1 MKQIQ
6 LKKPGGLDNILFC
19 DADVPKPKSNQ
30 IVIKIAASSLNY
42 HDLLVALGF
51 IPTDDGRVP
60 LSDAAGEIVEIG
72 SDVKDWKVGDHVM
85 SVCFPNWQNGA
96 PKYELLSF
104 IGDHED
110 GYATEYIAIQE
121 TAVTKMPSY
130 MNFAQAATLPCA
142 GLTAWRALVD
152 DGNLKAGETVL
163 VQGTGGV
170 SIFALQLAKSMGA
183 KVIAT
188 SSSEE
193 KLNRLKELGADE
205 VINYKETPDWG
216 KEVLAKTNNEGV
228 DHVIEVGG
236 GGTFGES
243 VRAAKLGGHIA
254 LIGVLSGPNASEI
267 VLPRIFLKQIRM
279 SGISMANKESQMAM
293 IDYLETNQI
302 EPIISDSFPLSKL
315 ADAFQHQIDNR
326 HFGKISITINE

>member
-6 LKKPGGLDNILFC
+6 LKKPGGLDNILLC

-51 IPTDDGRVP
+51 IPTEDRRVP

-193 KLNRLKELGADE
+193 KLNKLKELGADE
-205 VINYKETPDWG
+205 VINYKETPEWG

-243 VRAAKLGGHIA
+243 VRATKLGGHIA

-279 SGISMANKESQMAM
+279 SGISMANKESQIAM

-315 ADAFQHQIDNR
+315 ADAFQHQIDNK
-326 HFGKISITINE
+326 HFGKISITMQ